1 MKTLSIFILVSL
13 FLLTGC
19 AAPRLYDHKADMS
32 NYARDHYECVQEAR
46 TGGGGSG
53 LAGVAAIQTMKKHHR
68 ELYKWCMEARG
79 YTVSTT
85 QEPGAVEA
93 DLLYR

>member
-1 MKTLSIFILVSL
+1 
-13 FLLTGC
+13 
-19 AAPRLYDHKADMS
+19 MS
-32 NYARDHYECVQEAR
+32 NYPRDHYECVQEAR

-79 YTVSTT
+79 YTVTT
-85 QEPGAVEA
+85 TKEPGAVEA